1 MDTTV
6 NDEKKINNEIL
17 LDYFNS
23 QNPSLLF
30 KDLYTNDSTKRRQ
43 ILSMVNDALIDLR
56 NNFSKKN
63 IDRNE

>member
-23 QNPSLLF
+23 QNPSLLL

>member
-23 QNPSLLF
+23 QNPSLLL

-43 ILSMVNDALIDLR
+43 ILSMVNDALTDLR